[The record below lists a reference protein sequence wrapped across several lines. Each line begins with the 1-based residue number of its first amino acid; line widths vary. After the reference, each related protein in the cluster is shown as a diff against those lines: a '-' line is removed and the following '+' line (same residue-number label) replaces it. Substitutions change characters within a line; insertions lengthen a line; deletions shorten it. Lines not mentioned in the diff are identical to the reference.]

1 MYCSNCGTAGEEGR
15 FCSKCG
21 FQNKGTAEVVGKHVP
36 YRNNVNKTV
45 LTTSASGNLAA
56 ANEGSSTAGFVL
68 SIIGAVFVSVPLIC
82 LPLSITGL
90 VLSKKRLNQLGSQTS
105 GRGLAQA
112 GLIIGSIAAGL
123 TTLFMLLA
131 IPGAYEHNFG

>member
-21 FQNKGTAEVVGKHVP
+21 FQNKGGEDMPAKHIP
-36 YRNNVNKTV
+36 YEKKINYSVNAS
-45 LTTSASGNLAA
+45 SASARLSASDA
-56 ANEGSSTAGFVL
+56 GSSTTGFVL
-68 SIIGAVFVSVPLIC
+68 SLIGAIFITVPLIC

-90 VLSKKRLNQLGSQTS
+90 VLSKKRLNQLGAQTS

-112 GLIIGSIAAGL
+112 GLVIGSIAAGL
-123 TTLFMLLA
+123 TTLLMLLA